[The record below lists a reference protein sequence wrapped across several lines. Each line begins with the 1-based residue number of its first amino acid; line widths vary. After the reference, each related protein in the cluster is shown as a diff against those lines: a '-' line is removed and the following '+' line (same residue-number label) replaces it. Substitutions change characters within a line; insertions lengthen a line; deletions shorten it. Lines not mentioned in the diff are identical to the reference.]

1 MAKGGGAMKA
11 RRSWRVVGGLL
22 GAVVIGGGLYYA
34 RQRASEPVAFPAL
47 PAFGETQERLREA
60 VRAAMEN
67 ADSPRGAKQALRE
80 IAQLYHANGYLDE
93 AQAAYAELEEL
104 DRDEPRWLHLHALI
118 LAGYGDFEPAMARWK
133 RVVERAPDYL
143 PAHLR
148 LAEAELK
155 LNRPA
160 AAAAIYA
167 SVLRRWPDEP
177 YAQLGLARLDFEAE
191 RWAEALQRLEPL
203 VAQTEYRLGYDLI
216 VSAYEKLGRDAEAKA
231 IRGQMKASGA
241 FRDAPDPWFDEL
253 VDVCFDPYRIAI
265 AAGART
271 NPEEAHRLLLRAIEL
286 APEEV
291 SYRLQLVS
299 HHTEQKDAPA
309 ALEALRQLTT
319 QAPNFADGW
328 ARLAM
333 LQQDFGQD
341 AAAARTLVKGLEHC
355 PESPSLRLMWG
366 AMLRRSGRLDE
377 AMREL
382 EISIKLR
389 PTEAPAYV
397 ELAHAQVSQGDV
409 ETGLASL
416 RRSLE
421 AEPENPDALIFL
433 AFHAISAGNRAEAD
447 GWMQR
452 VAHQPRVAAEPARR
466 LTQAYRA
473 KFGREWQA
481 RE

>member
-1 MAKGGGAMKA
+1 MNV
-11 RRSWRVVGGLL
+11 RRRWLVVGGVLL
-22 GAVVIGGGLYYA
+22 GAVVIGGGVFHV
-34 RQRASEPVAFPAL
+34 RQRAIVPIVFPEV
-47 PAFGETQERLREA
+47 PAFDDTQARLRAA
-60 VRAAMEN
+60 VAAAMEKAN
-67 ADSPRGAKQALRE
+67 SRKGAKEALE
-80 IAQLYHANGYLDE
+80 QIAQLYHANGYLDE
-93 AQAAYAELEEL
+93 AQAAYGELEEL
-104 DRDEPRWLHLHALI
+104 DPREPRWLHLHALI
-118 LAGYGDFEPAMARWK
+118 LAGYGDFEPAMARW
-133 RVVERAPDYL
+133 RGLVELAPDYL

-155 LNRPA
+155 LNRPD
-160 AAAAIYA
+160 AAAAIYET
-167 SVLRRWPDEP
+167 VLRRWPNEP
-177 YAQLGLARLDFEAE
+177 YAQLGLARIDFEAE
-191 RWAEALQRLEPL
+191 KWADALRRLEPL
-203 VAQTEYRLGYDLI
+203 VAQTDYRLGYDLI

-253 VDVCFDPYRIAI
+253 VAVCFDPYRIAI

-271 NPEEAHRLLLRAIEL
+271 NPTEARDLLLRAIEL
-286 APEEV
+286 APHEV

-299 HHTEQKDAPA
+299 HYTEQQDAPA

-333 LQQDFGQD
+333 LQQDFGQQ
-341 AAAARTLVKGLEHC
+341 AAAAQTVVKGLEHC
-355 PESPSLRLMWG
+355 PDSPSLRLMWG
-366 AMLRRSGRLDE
+366 AMLRRAGRREE
-377 AMREL
+377 AIREL

-397 ELAHAQVSQGDV
+397 ELAHAQVSGGDV
-409 ETGLASL
+409 EAGLANL

-433 AFHAISAGNRAEAD
+433 AFHAISVGDRLEAD
-447 GWMQR
+447 GWMRR
-452 VAHQPRVAAEPARR
+452 VAQQPRVAAEPARR
-466 LTQAYRA
+466 LKQAYRT
-473 KFGREWQA
+473 KFGRDWQA